1 MQWFRRSKFVQSA
14 GTSHKQACRPFGVTS
29 AVPISA
35 TSTCLITGISLC
47 VILEL
52 HRRGVGCGRCHG
64 AMPLLKAHADGARLH
79 SQPRPALWA
88 KIDEIR
94 VFARMTP
101 QGPVAADIFATNWVG
116 VGRPS
121 LDRPR
126 SSKSCRNSQGLHNP
140 VPNARL
146 HDDGSVCILRPGT
159 YSCAETAATM
169 WEHLSRRK
177 LAEGE
182 VRMG

>member
-1 MQWFRRSKFVQSA
+1 MQSA
-14 GTSHKQACRPFGVTS
+14 GTSHKQACRPSGVTS

-35 TSTCLITGISLC
+35 TFTCLITGISLC

-101 QGPVAADIFATNWVG
+101 QGKALGQRTFLLLIGSGSADHPWTGQDHRRA
-116 VGRPS
+116 
-121 LDRPR
+121 
-126 SSKSCRNSQGLHNP
+126 
-140 VPNARL
+140 
-146 HDDGSVCILRPGT
+146 
-159 YSCAETAATM
+159 AETVKASTIQSQTQGCMMTAPCAFSGQART
-169 WEHLSRRK
+169 HVRRRRQRC
-177 LAEGE
+177 GST
-182 VRMG
+182 